1 MMFGLFGLRA
11 FSDPRR
17 VLAEIG
23 GVGTLKEV
31 LSALPMVFQLSHEKH
46 QAESFAFVVLILTL
60 DALIQVG
67 GIALGS
73 DCRLLFLNVPSEA
86 VEHVLAL
93 DVPEKLKSH
102 PVHLIQILWRLGFL
116 AVFFDKLGLE
126 MKKI

>member
-1 MMFGLFGLRA
+1 
-11 FSDPRR
+11 
-17 VLAEIG
+17 
-23 GVGTLKEV
+23 
-31 LSALPMVFQLSHEKH
+31 MVFQLSHEKY
-46 QAESFAFVVLILTL
+46 QAESFAFVVLILNL
-60 DALIQVG
+60 DALIQVS

-102 PVHLIQILWRLGFL
+102 PVDLIQILWRLRFL
-116 AVFFDKLGLE
+116 AVFFDKLGFE